1 MIAGAT
7 GSGKSTLLHTMIMS
21 SMLHYSP
28 DQLHLYLMDFKSG
41 TEFKVYESVK
51 LPHIQLLALD
61 AMQEFGES
69 ILENLVTEMENRA
82 KAFKDD
88 ANGVTKIKDYV
99 ELTGKPMPRIVVI
112 MDEFQILFN
121 DSTNRKVAMHCA
133 ELTKRI
139 VTEGRSF
146 VSLFM
151 ATQSTRI
158 ISDLT
163 LSSGTVEQ
171 MRIRVGLK
179 CGENDAR
186 YLFGDQNDMKALAMM
201 KGPIGTAVLN
211 QDYTEQPNIGFR
223 VAYCD
228 DETQKYYLDL
238 ISKTY
243 ADRPSTLQ
251 TFEGNRTTNLLD
263 YFAEA
268 NIGVT
273 SELPVQIHMGTLIRL
288 HLHFLFVLTRKR
300 NITFWCVALMRE

>member
-1 MIAGAT
+1 
-7 GSGKSTLLHTMIMS
+7 
-21 SMLHYSP
+21 MLHYSP
-28 DQLHLYLMDFKSG
+28 DNSICILWISKAV

-146 VSLFM
+146 GIHLFM

-273 SELPVQIHMGTLIRL
+273 SELPVQIHMGTLI
-288 HLHFLFVLTRKR
+288 K
-300 NITFWCVALMRE
+300 VAPPFSICIDKKNET